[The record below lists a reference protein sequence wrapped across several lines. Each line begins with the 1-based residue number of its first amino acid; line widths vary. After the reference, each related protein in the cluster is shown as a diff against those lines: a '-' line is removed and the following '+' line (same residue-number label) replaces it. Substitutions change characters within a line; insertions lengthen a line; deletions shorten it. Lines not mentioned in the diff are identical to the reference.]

1 MCSPESFHILV
12 TDSNHHVCSLLQRE
26 LEKEGYAVCSCT
38 SAIRAHD
45 YLCGPAA
52 IDLLILDP
60 QLFHPYDQTLIGEI
74 LCYHSEIQI
83 ILHTYNDVLGG
94 LKTGANIHR
103 VEKNAE
109 STGFL
114 KIAVRSCFRR
124 FSENRERSKTWQ
136 ETKGR
141 A

>member
-12 TDSNHHVCSLLQRE
+12 TDSNHHVCDLLQRE
-26 LEKEGYAVCSCT
+26 LQKEGYAVCSSM

-45 YLCGPAA
+45 YLFSTAA

-74 LCYHSEIQI
+74 LRYHAKIQI
-83 ILHTYNDVLGG
+83 IFHTYKDVLAE
-94 LKTGANIHR
+94 LKTGANIQR

-109 STGFL
+109 SIGSL
-114 KIAVRSCFRR
+114 KIAVRGCFRR
-124 FSENRERSKTWQ
+124 FSEKRERSKTWQ